1 MEGFKRV
8 TDDIDIY
15 CAAMGSPEDVLRG
28 AYIGQNMIQWLEVT
42 SFEIDT
48 YVVTFGE
55 WDGVPR

>member
-1 MEGFKRV
+1 M